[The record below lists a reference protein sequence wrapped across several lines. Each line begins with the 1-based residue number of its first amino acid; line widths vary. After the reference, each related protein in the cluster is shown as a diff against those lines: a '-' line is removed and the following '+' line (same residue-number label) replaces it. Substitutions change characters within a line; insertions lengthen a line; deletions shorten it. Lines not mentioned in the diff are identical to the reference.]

1 MTTTEPGQD
10 TVCYRHKNVETAVSC
25 SDCGKPICPDCM
37 VFGPVGIRCPDCS
50 GQREARAQ
58 RNRPRPSVRGLA
70 SGSSDIVTRGVVGLI
85 VLIYVAQVAESGDI
99 GGAGDLFISR
109 SGDVSGEGQLMAHG
123 ALFGPEV
130 ENGEWWRLVTSAF
143 LHSGPIH
150 LLFNGVILWWF
161 GRSLEGLI
169 GSKRFLALYAIS
181 LLAGA
186 AGALLLSPNSLTVGA
201 SGAVFGVLGAG
212 LVLERR
218 GIMVFGGA
226 ALPIVAFNVVLS
238 FLIPR
243 ISIGGHLGGLIGGAL
258 VILILSRLG
267 RANPAYTRITPPVAL
282 GLIGV
287 AALSVLVAYLRV
299 AA

>member
-1 MTTTEPGQD
+1 MTTTEPGEHAA
-10 TVCYRHKNVETAVSC
+10 CYRHKNIETAVSC

-37 VFGPVGIRCPDCS
+37 VFGSVGIRCPDCS

-58 RNRPRPSVRGLA
+58 PNRPRPSIRSMTSSA
-70 SGSSDIVTRGVVGLI
+70 SSDIVTRAVVGLL
-85 VLIYVAQVAESGDI
+85 VLIYVGQIAESGSI
-99 GGAGDLFISR
+99 GGL
-109 SGDVSGEGQLMAHG
+109 GQLYANG
-123 ALFGPEV
+123 SLNGPRID
-130 ENGEWWRLVTSAF
+130 GGDWWRLVTSAF

-150 LLFNGVILWWF
+150 LFFNGLILWWF
-161 GRSLEGLI
+161 GRSLEALI
-169 GSKRFLALYAIS
+169 GSRRFLALYAIS

-186 AGALLLSPNSLTVGA
+186 AGALLLSPNSFTVGA

-238 FLIPR
+238 FIIPR
-243 ISIGGHLGGLIGGAL
+243 ISIGGHLGGLVGGAL

-267 RANPAYTRITPPVAL
+267 RSNPAYTKMNAPVVT
-282 GLIGV
+282 GLV
-287 AALSVLVAYLRV
+287 AVAVVSVLIAYVRV
-299 AA
+299 SA

>member
-1 MTTTEPGQD
+1 MTSTEPGEHAA
-10 TVCYRHKNVETAVSC
+10 CYRHKNIETAVSC

-50 GQREARAQ
+50 GQREAHAQ
-58 RNRPRPSVRGLA
+58 RNKPRPSMRNMTSSA
-70 SGSSDIVTRGVVGLI
+70 SSDIVTRVIVGLL
-85 VLIYVAQVAESGDI
+85 VVIYIGQIAESGSI
-99 GGAGDLFISR
+99 GGL
-109 SGDVSGEGQLMAHG
+109 GQLFVEG
-123 ALFGPEV
+123 SLNGPLV
-130 ENGEWWRLVTSAF
+130 NDGDWWRLVTSAF

-150 LLFNGVILWWF
+150 LFFNGLILWWF
-161 GRSLEGLI
+161 GRSLEVLI
-169 GSKRFLALYAIS
+169 GSRRFLALYAIS

-186 AGALLLSPNSLTVGA
+186 AGALLFSPNSFTVGA

-238 FLIPR
+238 FIIPR
-243 ISIGGHLGGLIGGAL
+243 ISIGGHLGGLVGGAL

-267 RANPAYTRITPPVAL
+267 RSNPAYTKINVPVVV
-282 GLIGV
+282 GLV
-287 AALSVLVAYLRV
+287 AIAVASVLIAYIRV
-299 AA
+299 SA